1 MKILFITPSYNYPPK
16 KGYEIILRKQLEH
29 LTLLHDVDVI
39 TFKNFSNNARNDP
52 LHGKVNFINF
62 IKINYI
68 HLFFNFI
75 ISFFNNIPFQVS
87 LFSSKELTKI
97 INSNN
102 FKNKYDVMFFKL
114 LRTAQFVPK
123 SFNGIKIINMVDPL
137 SISYKKSIQHKSIFL
152 KYFFKIEAKRL
163 MKYENKITH
172 LFDYVTF
179 VSEKDVCDYKTIFP
193 KANIQKLPYGIDV
206 DFFSANKKLQR
217 NVNMLIITG
226 NMSYSPNID
235 AVLYFCDEVFPKILN
250 KRPQTILKIVGG
262 NPVKKIKNLNCQKN
276 IEVTGFVK
284 DIRLY
289 LNEAKVSICA
299 VKLDIGV
306 QTKILEAMSMGT
318 PVVTFP
324 PGNSGIKGIKG
335 KDISVVNNSETM
347 ANQILNLLN
356 NKGWS
361 EQSRNGRNF
370 VIKNFS
376 WEISMNVLDN
386 LLKRR
391 LLSK

>member
-29 LTLLHDVDVI
+29 LSLLHEVDVI
-39 TFKNFSNNARNDP
+39 TFNKFSHNAHIDP
-52 LHGKVNFINF
+52 LYKKVNFIKF

-68 HLFFNFI
+68 LLLFNFI
-75 ISFFNNIPFQVS
+75 SSFFNNIPFQVS
-87 LFSSKELTKI
+87 LFSSKELKKI
-97 INSNN
+97 INSNK
-102 FKNKYDVMFFKL
+102 FKNKYDMMFFKL
-114 LRTAQFVPK
+114 IRTAQFVPQD
-123 SFNGIKIINMVDPL
+123 FNGLKIINMVDPL
-137 SISYKKSIQHKSIFL
+137 SISYKKAIKFKSFFL
-152 KYFFKIEAKRL
+152 KYFFKIEARRL
-163 MKYENKITH
+163 MEYELKITS
-172 LFDYVTF
+172 LFDCVTF
-179 VSEKDVCDYKTIFP
+179 VSEKDVYDYKTLFP

-206 DFFSANKKLQR
+206 DLFMANKKLKR
-217 NVNMLIITG
+217 NGNMLIITG
-226 NMSYSPNID
+226 NMSYSPNIN
-235 AVLYFCDEVFPKILN
+235 AALFFCDKVLPKILN
-250 KRPQTILKIVGG
+250 KRPQTILKIVGV
-262 NPVKKIKNLNCQKN
+262 NPVQKIKNLNAHKN

-284 DIRLY
+284 DMRAY

-324 PGNSGIKGIKG
+324 PGNFGIKG
-335 KDISVVNNSETM
+335 KEGKDICVVENSQTM

-361 EQSRNGRNF
+361 AQSRNGRDF

-386 LLKRR
+386 LLKIKSV
-391 LLSK
+391 SK